1 MHDGRLEGGERAA
14 GFRALAGQQ
23 VAVVPQLLLQY
34 RLLVGVA
41 RVGPAGRTP
50 GVKQSLLYQLVA
62 VAVAVHLGPVVVR
75 GAGQVVHGRGGVG
88 SALGHDGRPLVRPV
102 RVLLHVLGKVG
113 LLFVALATV
122 VTDMRIQVL

>member
-1 MHDGRLEGGERAA
+1 MEVVECRVGR
-14 GFRALAGQQ
+14 
-23 VAVVPQLLLQY
+23 
-34 RLLVGVA
+34 VGVA
-41 RVGPAGRTP
+41 RVGPAGRIP

-75 GAGQVVHGRGGVG
+75 GVGQVVHWLGGVG
-88 SALGHDGRPLVRPV
+88 SALVHDGRPLVRPV

>member
-1 MHDGRLEGGERAA
+1 M
-14 GFRALAGQQ
+14 AL
-23 VAVVPQLLLQY
+23 
-34 RLLVGVA
+34 
-41 RVGPAGRTP
+41 
-50 GVKQSLLYQLVA
+50 
-62 VAVAVHLGPVVVR
+62 
-75 GAGQVVHGRGGVG
+75 VVHWLGGVG